1 MVLSPWALVIN
12 SLNTVC
18 LSLGVTVSVV
28 SAGPL
33 TQLGDWK
40 LPLTVFGALGV
51 LGGVVWLWAGRDSS
65 AVGAAPSPISL
76 RRVVSVVRTRPV
88 LLLVAA
94 DAGILVQSAGPTS
107 WLSSFYNEQRGLSLA
122 EAGFVTGVLSF
133 VGIFTVL
140 MGGALPLRVGSARL
154 ERSSWPLG
162 CVPGSAGWG
171 PS

>member
-1 MVLSPWALVIN
+1 M
-12 SLNTVC
+12 
-18 LSLGVTVSVV
+18 TVSVV

-40 LPLTVFGALGV
+40 LPLTVFGALGI

-76 RRVVSVVRTRPV
+76 RRIVSVVRTRPV

-94 DAGILVQSAGPTS
+94 DAGILVQYAGQTS
-107 WLSSFYNEQRGLSLA
+107 WLPSFYNEQRGLSLA

-133 VGIFTVL
+133 VGIFAVL
-140 MGGALPLRVGSARL
+140 TGGALPLRVGSARL
-154 ERSSWPLG
+154 ERSSRPLG